1 MLQIRLSNKATAA
14 SESGGGETVT
24 VACPD
29 HLNIA
34 ELPVAKSLGLAANG
48 VTLVKTVGRR
58 SRRPLGERVH
68 FCVQCDFPIAIYGR
82 LIPCEH
88 AFCLDCARSDSS
100 CYLCDDRIQ
109 KIQTIK
115 MMEGIF
121 ICAAPHCLKSFL
133 KKIDFE
139 AHVHAVHADLINS
152 TPQKDGNESEA
163 VSARKPTTSDST
175 VQAPTPRPVQDG
187 EERTPRSQPPPRP
200 LVQPKLNQPQT
211 DNRPHGFD
219 GPMAGDQQQ
228 GIISQAPY
236 AQYPL
241 NALQPPNFVVPVNPN
256 VMGPTSFGQP
266 PYVGGQAPE
275 AGVEQGALLGYPQPW
290 NVGPNGAPFD
300 PSMIMNQGGFFQGTP
315 PPNIAQGGNANDLRD
330 GRGNLLPPPPT
341 LAPQFTQ
348 MSGNFYGGDSNN
360 HGQGYGWQQDK
371 RDSFGNGQD

>member
-1 MLQIRLSNKATAA
+1 
-14 SESGGGETVT
+14 
-24 VACPD
+24 
-29 HLNIA
+29 
-34 ELPVAKSLGLAANG
+34 
-48 VTLVKTVGRR
+48 
-58 SRRPLGERVH
+58 
-68 FCVQCDFPIAIYGR
+68 
-82 LIPCEH
+82 
-88 AFCLDCARSDSS
+88 
-100 CYLCDDRIQ
+100 
-109 KIQTIK
+109 

-121 ICAAPHCLKSFL
+121 VCAAPHCLKSFL
-133 KKIDFE
+133 KKVDFE

-187 EERTPRSQPPPRP
+187 EERTPRSQPPPLRP
-200 LVQPKLNQPQT
+200 LVQPKLNPPQT

-219 GPMAGDQQQ
+219 GSMAGDQQQ
-228 GIISQAPY
+228 GIIPQASY

-275 AGVEQGALLGYPQPW
+275 TGVEQGALLGYPQPW

-300 PSMIMNQGGFFQGTP
+300 PSMIMNQGGFFQGAP

-348 MSGNFYGGDSNN
+348 MPGNFYGGDSNN